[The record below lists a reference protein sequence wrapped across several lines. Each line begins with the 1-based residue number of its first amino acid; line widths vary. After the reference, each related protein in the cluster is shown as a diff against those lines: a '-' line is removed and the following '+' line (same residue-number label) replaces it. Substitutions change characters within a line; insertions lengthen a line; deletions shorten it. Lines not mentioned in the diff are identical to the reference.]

1 MKPNYYAIIPAEV
14 RYNDKLTANS
24 KLLFGEITALTNKTG
39 VCWANNK
46 YFAELYSVDKKTVS
60 RWIHQLQE
68 EGYLDIVMEYN
79 KETKQITKRSMKIT
93 TSTPMDKIV
102 GGGQKDPQGR
112 DKNVQDNIYNNN
124 NKNNIKKN
132 TATLKKVS
140 DFRDDYILAYDHI
153 IKLFHERNIPK
164 NNDMKIKW
172 LDVIRLCDEKDKV
185 KPQQLWWLC
194 NEVRK
199 DSFWAK
205 NFQSLLKLR
214 ISKDGVMYLN
224 KFIAMF
230 GNEQFEILGSGN

>member
-1 MKPNYYAIIPAEV
+1 
-14 RYNDKLTANS
+14 
-24 KLLFGEITALTNKTG
+24 
-39 VCWANNK
+39 
-46 YFAELYSVDKKTVS
+46 
-60 RWIHQLQE
+60 
-68 EGYLDIVMEYN
+68 
-79 KETKQITKRSMKIT
+79 MKIT

-102 GGGQKDPQGR
+102 GGGQKDPQGG
-112 DKNVQDNIYNNN
+112 DKNVQDNIYTNN

-132 TATLKKVS
+132 TATSKKVS
-140 DFRDDYILAYDHI
+140 DFRDDYVLAYDHI

-199 DSFWAK
+199 DSFWAD
-205 NFQSLLKLR
+205 NFQTLLKLR
-214 ISKDGVMYLN
+214 KSKDGVMYLN

-230 GNEQFEILGSGN
+230 GNEQFEILGSDN

>member
-46 YFAELYSVDKKTVS
+46 YFAELYNVDKKTVS

-112 DKNVQDNIYNNN
+112 DKNVEDNIYTNN

-199 DSFWAK
+199 DSFWAD
-205 NFQSLLKLR
+205 NFQTLLKLR
-214 ISKDGVMYLN
+214 KSKDGIMYLN

-230 GNEQFEILGSGN
+230 GNEQFEILGSEN

>member
-14 RYNDKLTANS
+14 RYNNKLTANS

-46 YFAELYSVDKKTVS
+46 YFAELYNVDKKTVS

-132 TATLKKVS
+132 TATLKKVT

-199 DSFWAK
+199 DSFWAD
-205 NFQSLLKLR
+205 NFQTLLKLR
-214 ISKDGVMYLN
+214 KSKDGVMYLN
-224 KFIAMF
+224 KFIAMY

>member
-14 RYNDKLTANS
+14 RYNNKLTANS

-132 TATLKKVS
+132 TATLKKVT

-199 DSFWAK
+199 DSFWAD
-205 NFQSLLKLR
+205 NFQTLLKLR
-214 ISKDGVMYLN
+214 KSKDGVMYLN
-224 KFIAMF
+224 KFIAMY

>member
-14 RYNDKLTANS
+14 RYNNKLTANS

-46 YFAELYSVDKKTVS
+46 YFAELYNVDKKTVS
-60 RWIHQLQE
+60 RWIHQLQK

-93 TSTPMDKIV
+93 TSNPIDKIV

-112 DKNVQDNIYNNN
+112 DKNEEDNIYTNN

-199 DSFWAK
+199 DSFWAD
-205 NFQSLLKLR
+205 NFQTLLKLR
-214 ISKDGVMYLN
+214 KSRDGVMYLN

-230 GNEQFEILGSGN
+230 GNEQFEILGSEN

>member
-14 RYNDKLTANS
+14 RYNNKLTANS

-39 VCWANNK
+39 VCWATNK
-46 YFAELYSVDKKTVS
+46 YFAELYSVDKKTIS

-79 KETKQITKRSMKIT
+79 KETKEIRKRSMKIT

-102 GGGQKDPQGR
+102 RGGQKDPQGR
-112 DKNVQDNIYNNN
+112 DKNVQDNIYTNNN
-124 NKNNIKKN
+124 NNNIKKN
-132 TATLKKVS
+132 TATSKKVS

-199 DSFWAK
+199 DSFWAD
-205 NFQSLLKLR
+205 NFQTLLKLR
-214 ISKDGVMYLN
+214 KSRDGVMYLN

-230 GNEQFEILGSGN
+230 GNEQFEILGSEN

>member
-14 RYNDKLTANS
+14 RYNNKLTANS

-112 DKNVQDNIYNNN
+112 DKNVQDNIYTNN

-224 KFIAMF
+224 KFIAMY

>member
-1 MKPNYYAIIPAEV
+1 MKPNYYAVIPAEV

-39 VCWANNK
+39 VCWASNK
-46 YFAELYSVDKKTVS
+46 YFADLYGVDKKTVS

-68 EGYLDIVMEYN
+68 EGYLDIEMKYN
-79 KETKQITKRSMKIT
+79 KETKQVTKRSMKIT

-102 GGGQKDPQGR
+102 GGGQKDPQGG
-112 DKNVQDNIYNNN
+112 DKNVQDNIYTNN

-132 TATLKKVS
+132 TATSKKVS
-140 DFRDDYILAYDHI
+140 DFRDDYVLAYDHI

-199 DSFWAK
+199 DSFWAD
-205 NFQSLLKLR
+205 NFQTLLKLR
-214 ISKDGVMYLN
+214 KSKDGVMYLN

-230 GNEQFEILGSGN
+230 GNEQFEILGSEN

>member
-14 RYNDKLTANS
+14 RYNNKLTANS

-39 VCWANNK
+39 VCWATNK
-46 YFAELYSVDKKTVS
+46 YFAELYSVDKKTIS

-68 EGYLDIVMEYN
+68 EGYLDIVIEYN

-112 DKNVQDNIYNNN
+112 DKNVQDNIYTNN

-132 TATLKKVS
+132 TATSKKVS

-199 DSFWAK
+199 DSFWAD
-205 NFQSLLKLR
+205 NFQTLLKLR
-214 ISKDGVMYLN
+214 KSRDGVMYLN

-230 GNEQFEILGSGN
+230 GNEQFEILGSQN

>member
-14 RYNDKLTANS
+14 RYNEKLTANS

-46 YFAELYSVDKKTVS
+46 YFAELYNVDKKTVS

-132 TATLKKVS
+132 TATLKKVT

-199 DSFWAK
+199 ESFWAD
-205 NFQSLLKLR
+205 NFQTLLKLR
-214 ISKDGVMYLN
+214 KSKDGVMYLN
-224 KFIAMF
+224 KFIAMY

>member
-14 RYNDKLTANS
+14 RYNEKLTANS

-132 TATLKKVS
+132 TATLKKVT

-199 DSFWAK
+199 DSFWAD
-205 NFQSLLKLR
+205 NFQTLLKLR
-214 ISKDGVMYLN
+214 KSKDGVMYLN
-224 KFIAMF
+224 KFIAMY

>member
-1 MKPNYYAIIPAEV
+1 MKPNYYAIIQAEV
-14 RYNDKLTANS
+14 RYNEKLTANS

-68 EGYLDIVMEYN
+68 EGYLNIVMEYN

-132 TATLKKVS
+132 TATLKKVT

-199 DSFWAK
+199 DSFWAD
-205 NFQSLLKLR
+205 NFQTLLKLR
-214 ISKDGVMYLN
+214 KSKDGVMYLN
-224 KFIAMF
+224 KFIAMY

>member
-1 MKPNYYAIIPAEV
+1 MKPNYYAVIPAEI

-39 VCWANNK
+39 VCWASNK
-46 YFAELYSVDKKTVS
+46 YFADLYGVDKKTVS

-68 EGYLDIVMEYN
+68 EGYLDIEMKYN
-79 KETKQITKRSMKIT
+79 KETKQVTKRSMKIT

-112 DKNVQDNIYNNN
+112 DKNVEVNIYTNNN
-124 NKNNIKKN
+124 NNIKKN

-140 DFRDDYILAYDHI
+140 DFRDDYVLAYDHI

-199 DSFWAK
+199 DSFWAD
-205 NFQSLLKLR
+205 NFQTLLKLR
-214 ISKDGVMYLN
+214 KSKDGVMYLN

-230 GNEQFEILGSGN
+230 GNEQFEILGSDN

>member
-14 RYNDKLTANS
+14 RYNEKLTANS

-132 TATLKKVS
+132 TATLKKVT

-199 DSFWAK
+199 ESFWAD
-205 NFQSLLKLR
+205 NFQTLLKLR
-214 ISKDGVMYLN
+214 KSKDGVMYLN
-224 KFIAMF
+224 KFIAMY

>member
-1 MKPNYYAIIPAEV
+1 
-14 RYNDKLTANS
+14 
-24 KLLFGEITALTNKTG
+24 
-39 VCWANNK
+39 
-46 YFAELYSVDKKTVS
+46 
-60 RWIHQLQE
+60 
-68 EGYLDIVMEYN
+68 
-79 KETKQITKRSMKIT
+79 MKIT

-132 TATLKKVS
+132 TATLKKVT

-199 DSFWAK
+199 DSFWAD
-205 NFQSLLKLR
+205 NFQTLLKLR
-214 ISKDGVMYLN
+214 KSKDGVMYLN
-224 KFIAMF
+224 KFIAMY

>member
-1 MKPNYYAIIPAEV
+1 MKPNYYAIIPADV

-46 YFAELYSVDKKTVS
+46 YFAELYNVDKKTVS

-112 DKNVQDNIYNNN
+112 DKNVQDNIYTNN

-132 TATLKKVS
+132 TATSKKVS
-140 DFRDDYILAYDHI
+140 DFRDDYVLAYDHI

-199 DSFWAK
+199 DSFWAD
-205 NFQSLLKLR
+205 NFQTLLKLR
-214 ISKDGVMYLN
+214 KSKDGVMYLN

>member
-14 RYNDKLTANS
+14 RYNNKLTANS

-102 GGGQKDPQGR
+102 RGGQKDPQGR

-224 KFIAMF
+224 KFIAMY

>member
-14 RYNDKLTANS
+14 RYNNKLTANA

-39 VCWANNK
+39 VCWATNK
-46 YFAELYSVDKKTVS
+46 YFAELYSVDKKTIS

-79 KETKQITKRSMKIT
+79 KETKQIIKRIIKIT
-93 TSTPMDKIV
+93 TSTPMEKIV
-102 GGGQKDPQGR
+102 RGGQKDPQAMG
-112 DKNVQDNIYNNN
+112 KNIEDNIYNNN

-172 LDVIRLCDEKDKV
+172 IDVIRLCDEKDKV

-199 DSFWAK
+199 DSFWAD
-205 NFQSLLKLR
+205 NFQTLLKLR
-214 ISKDGVMYLN
+214 KSKDGVMYLN

>member
-14 RYNDKLTANS
+14 RYNNKLTANA

-39 VCWANNK
+39 VCWATNK
-46 YFAELYSVDKKTVS
+46 YFAELYSVDKKTIS

-79 KETKQITKRSMKIT
+79 IETKQITKRSMKIT

-112 DKNVQDNIYNNN
+112 DKNVQDNIYTNNN
-124 NKNNIKKN
+124 NNNIKKK
-132 TATLKKVS
+132 TATSKKVS

-164 NNDMKIKW
+164 NNDMKMKW
-172 LDVIRLCDEKDKV
+172 LDVIRLCDVKDKV

-199 DSFWAK
+199 DSFWAD
-205 NFQSLLKLR
+205 NFQTLLKLR
-214 ISKDGVMYLN
+214 KSRDGVMYLN

-230 GNEQFEILGSGN
+230 GNEQFEILGSEN

>member
-14 RYNDKLTANS
+14 RYNNKLTANS

-46 YFAELYSVDKKTVS
+46 YFAELYNVDKKTVS

-102 GGGQKDPQGR
+102 RGGQKDPQGR
-112 DKNVQDNIYNNN
+112 DKNVEDNIYTNN

-140 DFRDDYILAYDHI
+140 DFRDDYVLAYDHI

-199 DSFWAK
+199 DSFWAD
-205 NFQSLLKLR
+205 NFQTLLKLR
-214 ISKDGVMYLN
+214 KSKDGVMYLN

-230 GNEQFEILGSGN
+230 GNEQFEILGSDN

>member
-14 RYNDKLTANS
+14 RYNNKLTANS

-46 YFAELYSVDKKTVS
+46 YFAELYNVDKKTVS

-102 GGGQKDPQGR
+102 RGGQKDPQGR
-112 DKNVQDNIYNNN
+112 DKNVEDNIYTNN

-132 TATLKKVS
+132 TATLKKVT
-140 DFRDDYILAYDHI
+140 DFRNDYVLAYDHI

-199 DSFWAK
+199 ESFWAD
-205 NFQSLLKLR
+205 NFQTLLKLR
-214 ISKDGVMYLN
+214 KSKDGVMYLN

>member
-14 RYNDKLTANS
+14 RYNNKLTANS

-46 YFAELYSVDKKTVS
+46 YFAELYNVDKKTVS

-102 GGGQKDPQGR
+102 RGGQKDPQGR
-112 DKNVQDNIYNNN
+112 DKNVEDNIYTNNN
-124 NKNNIKKN
+124 NNIKKN

-140 DFRDDYILAYDHI
+140 DFRDDYVLAYDHI

-199 DSFWAK
+199 ESFWAD
-205 NFQSLLKLR
+205 NFQTLLKLR
-214 ISKDGVMYLN
+214 KSKDGVMYLN

-230 GNEQFEILGSGN
+230 GNEQFEILGSDN

>member
-14 RYNDKLTANS
+14 RYNNKLTANS

-102 GGGQKDPQGR
+102 RGGQKDPQGR

-132 TATLKKVS
+132 TATLKKVT

-199 DSFWAK
+199 DSFWAD
-205 NFQSLLKLR
+205 NFQTLLKLR
-214 ISKDGVMYLN
+214 KSKDGVMYLN
-224 KFIAMF
+224 KFIAMY

>member
-14 RYNDKLTANS
+14 RYNNKLTANA

-39 VCWANNK
+39 VCWATNK
-46 YFAELYSVDKKTVS
+46 YFAELYSVDKKTIS

-68 EGYLDIVMEYN
+68 EGYLDIVIEYN

-102 GGGQKDPQGR
+102 RGGQKDPQGR
-112 DKNVQDNIYNNN
+112 DKNVQDNIYTNN

-132 TATLKKVS
+132 TATSKKVS
-140 DFRDDYILAYDHI
+140 DFMDDYILAYDHI

-199 DSFWAK
+199 DSFWAD
-205 NFQSLLKLR
+205 NFQTLLKLR
-214 ISKDGVMYLN
+214 KSRDGVMYLN

-230 GNEQFEILGSGN
+230 GNE

>member
-14 RYNDKLTANS
+14 RYNNKLTANS

-39 VCWANNK
+39 VCWATNK

-102 GGGQKDPQGR
+102 RGGQKDPQGR

-199 DSFWAK
+199 DSFWAD
-205 NFQSLLKLR
+205 NFQTLLKLR
-214 ISKDGVMYLN
+214 KSRDGVMYLN

-230 GNEQFEILGSGN
+230 GNEQFEILGSEN

>member
-14 RYNDKLTANS
+14 RYNEKLTANS

-132 TATLKKVS
+132 TATLKKVT

-185 KPQQLWWLC
+185 KPKRLWWLC

-199 DSFWAK
+199 DSFWAD
-205 NFQSLLKLR
+205 NFQTLLKLR
-214 ISKDGVMYLN
+214 KSKDGVMYLN
-224 KFIAMF
+224 KFIAMY

>member
-14 RYNDKLTANS
+14 RYNNKLTANS

-39 VCWANNK
+39 ICWATNK

-60 RWIHQLQE
+60 RWIQQLQN
-68 EGYLDIVMEYN
+68 EGYLDIEMEYD
-79 KETKQITKRSMKIT
+79 KDTKIIVKRSMKIT
-93 TSTPMDKIV
+93 AQGGRDKNV
-102 GGGQKDPQGR
+102 QGGQKDPQGG

-124 NKNNIKKN
+124 SYNNTRNN
-132 TATLKKVS
+132 TATFKKVS
-140 DFRDDYILAYDHI
+140 DFNENYILAYDHI

-164 NNDMKIKW
+164 TTKQKIEW
-172 LDVIRLCDEKDKV
+172 LNVIRLCEEKDKV

-205 NFQSLLKLR
+205 NFLTLLKLR
-214 ISKDGVMYLN
+214 TSKDGVMYLN
-224 KFIAMF
+224 RYIGIF
-230 GNEQFEILGSGN
+230 GNEQFEILGSEN

>member
-14 RYNDKLTANS
+14 RYNNKLTANS

-39 VCWANNK
+39 VCWATNK
-46 YFAELYSVDKKTVS
+46 YFAELYSVDKKTIS

-102 GGGQKDPQGR
+102 GGGQKDPQGM
-112 DKNVQDNIYNNN
+112 DKNVQDNIYTNN

-132 TATLKKVS
+132 TATSKKVS

-199 DSFWAK
+199 DSFWAD
-205 NFQSLLKLR
+205 NFQTLLKLR
-214 ISKDGVMYLN
+214 KSRDGVMYLN

-230 GNEQFEILGSGN
+230 GNEQFEILGSEN